1 MTPVDSMAA
10 RYQSQGG
17 AVNSSLVV
25 VLYQKL
31 KRMHEVPVQE
41 TTSVDSLLERF
52 GSDVRD
58 SELHWRVH
66 WLMKK

>member
-10 RYQSQGG
+10 RYQSQGC

-31 KRMHEVPVQE
+31 KEIDGAPVQE
-41 TTSVDSLLERF
+41 TTSVDSLLEKF
-52 GSDVRD
+52 G
-58 SELHWRVH
+58 
-66 WLMKK
+66 